1 MVPETGAIALAA
13 AQGLTMNEA
22 TARLVTGD
30 ISQVIEALV
39 TADGTAGHAHASS
52 ARAGIGRDAVL
63 TLPDLADAAHYLC
76 LLHGR
81 HPGVID
87 HAATRSADNAAR
99 AWLVQAANAFA
110 RERAYLTQVT
120 VAVGPVPSTA
130 GQSDCEAIVSQQR
143 HALDMLAQ
151 SDRRGCAMGAA
162 IALLLDWQAVRHIL
176 DMAAIRVGVEPQA
189 CDLPDRAAT
198 FSVARAI
205 GGDDAT
211 DRAIQFGARQLLSQ
225 QRGLWDL
232 LQARAE
238 IRRQKR

>member
-1 MVPETGAIALAA
+1 
-13 AQGLTMNEA
+13 MNEA
-22 TARLVTGD
+22 AARLATGD
-30 ISQVIEALV
+30 ISQVIEALIA
-39 TADGTAGHAHASS
+39 ADGTAGHAHASS

-99 AWLVQAANAFA
+99 AWLVQAADAFA
-110 RERAYLTQVT
+110 RERAYLAQVT

-162 IALLLDWQAVRHIL
+162 VALLLDWQAVRHVL
-176 DMAAIRVGVEPQA
+176 DMAAIRSGLEPHPYN
-189 CDLPDRAAT
+189 LPDRAST
-198 FSVARAI
+198 FNVARAI

-211 DRAIQFGARQLLSQ
+211 DRAIQFGARQMLSQ